1 MSLFKDTMTV
11 YNHIKDADTGK
22 ETWQRTIVKDV
33 QWRHNK
39 TETTISNGVQTEKKV
54 ESITIDFQRTRRKKQ
69 YVDFVT
75 FEKLEDKTNYW
86 TLNSRDGLDV
96 LVCGVSMNEI
106 TDTYRLSDLKKDFQ
120 YCATVKAV
128 SDNRNADH
136 LKNIKVVAE

>member
-11 YNHIKDADTGK
+11 YNHIKDVDTGK
-22 ETWQRTIVKDV
+22 ETWQRTIVKGI

-39 TETTISNGVQTEKKV
+39 TETTVSNGVQTEKKV
-54 ESITIDFQRTRRKKQ
+54 ESITIEFQRTRRAKQ
-69 YVDFVT
+69 YVDFLT

-96 LVCGVSMNEI
+96 LVYGVSANEI
-106 TDTYRLSDLKKDFQ
+106 TDTYRLSDLKRDFQ
-120 YCATVKAV
+120 YCVTVKAV
-128 SDNRNADH
+128 SDNRNAEH